1 MAVAMPTVAQAPP
14 AADQPVRMTYEEFQA
29 WAGEDTHAEW
39 VNGEVIVQM
48 PTKEAHQNVVK
59 FLLVLL
65 DLFVRLFK
73 LGQVQIAPFEMRAVP
88 GGSAREPDLM
98 FVAAEHLDRLS
109 NDRLAGPAD
118 LVVEVISDD
127 SVYRDRV
134 DKFDEYEAAGVR
146 EYWMIDPRP
155 DRRRADLWVLDE
167 RGRYRAGDVSREG
180 VYRSTVLPGL
190 WLRVEWLLA
199 DTLPDP
205 LATLA
210 QVVGPDKII
219 ASLQG

>member
-1 MAVAMPTVAQAPP
+1 MAVAMPTVAQSPP
-14 AADQPVRMTYEEFQA
+14 GADQPLRMTYEEFQA

-48 PTKEAHQNVVK
+48 PIKEAHQNVVE
-59 FLLVLL
+59 FLHLVLS
-65 DLFVRLFK
+65 LFVRLFG
-73 LGQVQIAPFEMRAVP
+73 LGRVHVAPFEMRAAP

-109 NDRLAGPAD
+109 NDCLAGPAD

-155 DRRRADLWVLDE
+155 DRRRAEFWVLDE
-167 RGRYRAGDVSREG
+167 RGRYRAGEVSQDG
-180 VYRSTVLPGL
+180 VYRATALPGL

-199 DTLPDP
+199 ETLPDP

-210 QVVGPDKII
+210 QVAGPDRIM